1 MIATNLQK
9 AQGARGWTLD
19 TLLPSRPPAHC
30 ISSWYLGTKGKE
42 VPEETRGHG
51 GQLSG
56 ASKRRAGVGQGESGR
71 GLRGPCIQG
80 SEGSRTR
87 RSTKILVWGPQA
99 SIYPKD
105 HRSSETENAKDRIQM
120 WVWGSSQRCEGIW
133 GWCEGQCQPEAA
145 GNNTRPQN
153 EVMGR
158 GSDVLGP
165 RYTPSW
171 LSWDPPQSDRLGFT
185 SPIFHKPAVTLAP

>member
-1 MIATNLQK
+1 
-9 AQGARGWTLD
+9 
-19 TLLPSRPPAHC
+19 
-30 ISSWYLGTKGKE
+30 
-42 VPEETRGHG
+42 
-51 GQLSG
+51 
-56 ASKRRAGVGQGESGR
+56 
-71 GLRGPCIQG
+71 
-80 SEGSRTR
+80 
-87 RSTKILVWGPQA
+87 
-99 SIYPKD
+99 
-105 HRSSETENAKDRIQM
+105 M